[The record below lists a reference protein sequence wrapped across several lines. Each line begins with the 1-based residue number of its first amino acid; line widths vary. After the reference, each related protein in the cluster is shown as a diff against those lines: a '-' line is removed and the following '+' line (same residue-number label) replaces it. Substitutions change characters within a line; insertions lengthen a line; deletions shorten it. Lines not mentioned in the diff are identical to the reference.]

1 MWQYNGITIRAGKSW
16 TDSSGVKHPSNWMN
30 WSDAEKKAAGM
41 TEVADPQP
49 YDNRFYHGRDGSGN
63 LIAKSLVDVN
73 ATDADGNNVLD
84 EDGNQVVIEGLR
96 TVWKNS
102 VKETAGSL
110 LAATDWYVIRK
121 AEDSTTTIP
130 SSVTTYRAA
139 VRTKS
144 GQIEAAIDGASDI
157 AAFVALFDTPV
168 DSNGNPTGNPP
179 ISDWPSAID

>member
-16 TDSSGVKHPSNWMN
+16 TNSDGIKHPSNWMN

-41 TEVADPQP
+41 IKVADPQP
-49 YDNRFYHGRDGSGN
+49 YDSRFYHGRDSNGD

-73 ATDADGNNVLD
+73 ATDEEGNKVLD
-84 EDGNQVVIEGLR
+84 QDGNQVVIEGLR

-121 AEDSTTTIP
+121 SEDSTTTIP
-130 SSVTTYRAA
+130 SSVTTFRAA
-139 VRTKS
+139 VRAKS
-144 GQIEAAIDGASDI
+144 GQIEAAIVSASDI
-157 AAFVALFDTPV
+157 SAFVALFDTPV

-179 ISDWPSAID
+179 ISDWPDAI

>member
-1 MWQYNGITIRAGKSW
+1 MWQYNGTIIRAGKSW
-16 TDSSGVKHPSNWMN
+16 TNSDGIKHPSNWMN
-30 WSDAEKKAAGM
+30 WSDSEKKAAGM

-49 YDNRFYHGRDGSGN
+49 YDSRFYDGRDGSGN

-73 ATDADGNNVLD
+73 ATDRDGNKVLD
-84 EDGNQVVIEGLR
+84 QDGNQIVIEGLR

-102 VKETAGSL
+102 VKKTAGSL

-139 VRTKS
+139 VRAKS
-144 GQIEAAIDGASDI
+144 GEIEAAIDGASDI
-157 AAFVALFDTPV
+157 AAFIALFDTPV

-179 ISDWPSAID
+179 ISDWPQPI

>member
-16 TDSSGVKHPSNWMN
+16 TDSNGIKHPSNWMN

-49 YDNRFYHGRDGSGN
+49 YDNRFYDGRDSSGD
-63 LIAKSLVDVN
+63 LIPKSLVDVN
-73 ATDADGNNVLD
+73 ATDENGKNVLD
-84 EDGNQVVIEGLR
+84 ENGDPVVIEGLR
-96 TVWKNS
+96 TVWKNT
-102 VKETAGSL
+102 VKRQANGL
-110 LAATDWYVIRK
+110 LAGTDWYVVRN
-121 AEDSTTTIP
+121 AEDSTSAIP
-130 SSVTTYRAA
+130 SNVTTYRAA

-157 AAFVALFDTPV
+157 AAFIALFDTPV

-179 ISDWPSAID
+179 ISDWPQPI